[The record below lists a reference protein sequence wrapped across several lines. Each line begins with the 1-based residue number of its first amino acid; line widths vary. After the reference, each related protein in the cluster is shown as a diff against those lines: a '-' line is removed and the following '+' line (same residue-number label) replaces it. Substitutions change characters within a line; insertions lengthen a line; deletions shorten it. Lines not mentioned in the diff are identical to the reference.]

1 MIKIRLEAKK
11 AATLFTRQEGMA
23 LVLVIIFSGALMAL
37 GASVITYAVLERKI
51 AVYNNSDIRL
61 YYIVEGGLE
70 TGIAVLREDFHFE
83 SELNGTIGGGAYTI
97 YFSDQYQHYSPNRV
111 DEEGE
116 EYYENQDQVRFVRC
130 LGLLGNHSKTMSI
143 AVSINEQ
150 GQVRVIRWYRLFPS
164 N

>member
-11 AATLFTRQEGMA
+11 AATLFTRQEGVA

-70 TGIAVLREDFHFE
+70 TGIAVLREDFI
-83 SELNGTIGGGAYTI
+83 LRAN
-97 YFSDQYQHYSPNRV
+97 
-111 DEEGE
+111 
-116 EYYENQDQVRFVRC
+116 
-130 LGLLGNHSKTMSI
+130 
-143 AVSINEQ
+143 
-150 GQVRVIRWYRLFPS
+150 
-164 N
+164 